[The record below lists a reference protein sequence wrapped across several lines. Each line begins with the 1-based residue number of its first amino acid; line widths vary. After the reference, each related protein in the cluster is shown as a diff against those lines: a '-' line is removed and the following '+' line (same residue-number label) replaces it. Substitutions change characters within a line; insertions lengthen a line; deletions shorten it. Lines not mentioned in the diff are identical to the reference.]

1 MLRVDDEGVL
11 IIDNTDYNVVD
22 VSDFRPNVDITL
34 TVLEGT
40 IAVDWPLDAIYS
52 AGDSETF
59 QVEFPDD
66 RVRIYNYSDGVAR
79 VLLAY
84 PTEAPVV
91 TDIYSQPAIVPAA
104 VSSELDNHGE
114 ERIHIAP
121 YIEQEIP
128 EVCAYMYVEYGYN
141 GGDLVTLDSLA
152 NTENLPAWFEW
163 GEPFAVTFTDQPG
176 AVYEFNYDEEYDHY
190 YAYRDNGSFWW
201 PTPGLVTNGQ
211 ISPVTEGGYSW
222 SCLHVEEEPGV

>member
-1 MLRVDDEGVL
+1 MLRVENGIL
-11 IIDNTDYNVVD
+11 IIDNEDYSAVNVWGFTPNR
-22 VSDFRPNVDITL
+22 DFTI
-34 TVLEGT
+34 TVLEGQVF
-40 IAVDWPLDAIYS
+40 IEYPLDDYLS
-52 AGDSETF
+52 QGESYTMSV
-59 QVEFPDD
+59 QTDD
-66 RVRIYNYSDGVAR
+66 QTVWISSGGVNEAR
-79 VLLAY
+79 VKIEY
-84 PTEAPVV
+84 VPTEVV
-91 TDIYSQPAIVPAA
+91 NLYEQQAIVPAA
-104 VSSELDNHGE
+104 VSSQLDVTGE

-121 YIEQEIP
+121 YVEQEIP

-141 GGDLVTLDSLA
+141 GGDLVTLNSLA

-176 AVYEFNYDEEYDHY
+176 AVYEFNYDEEYDRY